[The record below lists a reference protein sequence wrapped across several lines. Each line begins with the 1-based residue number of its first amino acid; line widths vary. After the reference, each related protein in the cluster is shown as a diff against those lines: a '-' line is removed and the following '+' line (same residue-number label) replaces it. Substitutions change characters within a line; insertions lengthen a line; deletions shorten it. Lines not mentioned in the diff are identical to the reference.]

1 VPDPRA
7 ITRVVDELV
16 WSLRRAGLAIA
27 TSQAIDVAR
36 AVAAVG
42 FEDRWAVREA
52 IACLVVHEARDR
64 GRFDAAFDAFFGP
77 RAARATLWERLAA
90 QGFAEDEL
98 AHLRELLSDMATQG
112 MDGAG
117 AFAALLDRGAELD
130 RLLQLA
136 GVVRTLDG
144 MRTQLQAG
152 FYTHRVLDQ
161 LGVPKSYHALAALRA
176 ALSDA
181 LGERGVALA
190 DALRAELDRAADE
203 VRAHVRSTFAR
214 RERELSALA
223 ADRNVETKDFATL
236 EGAEVEEVRRA
247 VRVFALRLRG
257 GEHVRARRA
266 RRGRLDIHRTL
277 RRALRTGGV
286 PFAPARK
293 DRRRDK
299 ARLMLLCDVSDS
311 VRTVARFTLELAYSA
326 QELFERTR
334 SFVFVSELGETT
346 ELFAKEP
353 ISVALGVAYG
363 GGIVSIADNSNYG
376 RVLRAFEAR
385 YLGEVD
391 RRTTVVVLG
400 DGRTNYHEDSAE
412 VLDRIRERARALLWL
427 CPESPGEYATGDS
440 AMPRY
445 APRCTQVL
453 EVRTARDLE
462 DAARAILMRR

>member
-1 VPDPRA
+1 MPDPRA

-16 WSLRRAGLAIA
+16 WSLRRAGLKIA
-27 TSQAIDVAR
+27 TSQAIDVGR
-36 AVAAVG
+36 AVVAVG
-42 FEDRWAVREA
+42 LGDRWAVREA
-52 IACLVVHEARDR
+52 IASIVVHEARDR
-64 GRFDAAFDAFFGP
+64 RRFEVAFDSFFGP
-77 RAARATLWERLAA
+77 GASRQTLWERLAA
-90 QGFAEDEL
+90 QGFGEEEL
-98 AHLRELLSDMATQG
+98 GHLRDLLREMAAAEAT
-112 MDGAG
+112 GAG
-117 AFAALLDRGAELD
+117 AFATLLDRGAELD

-136 GVVRTLDG
+136 GVVRALDG

-152 FYTHRVLDQ
+152 FYTHKVLDQ

-176 ALSDA
+176 ALTDA
-181 LGERGVALA
+181 LGERGAALA
-190 DALRAELDRAADE
+190 DALRAELDRAAEE
-203 VRAHVRSTFAR
+203 VRQHVRETFAR
-214 RERELSALA
+214 RERELQEIA
-223 ADRNVETKDFATL
+223 AERNVETKDFATL
-236 EGAEVEEVRRA
+236 DDAEVEEVRRA
-247 VRVFALRLRG
+247 VRVFVERLRG

-266 RRGRLDIHRTL
+266 HRGRLDVHRTL

-286 PFAPARK
+286 PFIPVRK

-311 VRTVARFTLELAYSA
+311 VRTVARFTLELTYSA

-346 ELFAKEP
+346 ALFEKEP
-353 ISVALGVAYG
+353 LSIALGVAYG
-363 GGIVSIADNSNYG
+363 GGVVSIADNSNYG

-385 YLGEVD
+385 YLDEVD

-412 VLDRIRERARALLWL
+412 VLDRIRARARALLWL
-427 CPESPGEYATGDS
+427 CPESTGEYATGDS
-440 AMPRY
+440 AMARY

-462 DAARAILMRR
+462 EAARAILMRR